1 MTLKLGRHAFDDE
14 AMLMM
19 AIVNRTP
26 DSFFDK
32 GATWEED
39 KAFERVAQVA
49 AEGAEIVDI
58 GGIKAAPGAEIGE
71 GEEKARVVD
80 FVARVRAEFP
90 SVVISV
96 DTWRASVGDAACAAG
111 ADLIN
116 DAWGGADPELVD
128 VAAQHGAAI
137 VCTHTGGV
145 TPRTRPYRIEYDDV
159 VRAAID
165 DTVAYAERALAAG
178 VARESIVIDPAHDFG
193 KNTFHSLELTR
204 RLGEMV
210 DTGWPVLVSLSNKDF
225 VGESLDLPVGER
237 LTGTLAATAVCAL
250 AGARIYRVHQV
261 VETRQTVDMVS
272 TIAGR
277 RLPRRAIRGLQ

>member
-1 MTLKLGRHAFDDE
+1 M
-14 AMLMM
+14 
-19 AIVNRTP
+19 VP
-26 DSFFDK
+26 
-32 GATWEED
+32 
-39 KAFERVAQVA
+39 
-49 AEGAEIVDI
+49 
-58 GGIKAAPGAEIGE
+58 
-71 GEEKARVVD
+71 
-80 FVARVRAEFP
+80 FVAWVREQHPGVA
-90 SVVISV
+90 ISV
-96 DTWRASVGDAACAAG
+96 DTWRSEVAREVCEAG
-111 ADLIN
+111 ADLLN
-116 DAWGGADPELVD
+116 DAWGGHDPRLVE
-128 VAAQHGAAI
+128 VAAEFDAAI
-137 VCTHTGGV
+137 ICTHTGGLP
-145 TPRTRPYRIEYDDV
+145 PRTDPYRIEYDDV
-159 VRAAID
+159 VAAAIAE
-165 DTVAYAERALAAG
+165 TTALAERALAAG

-277 RLPRRAIRGLQ
+277 RLPKRAIRGLQ

>member
-1 MTLKLGRHAFDDE
+1 MTLRLGRHTFADD

-39 KAFERVAQVA
+39 KAFDRVAQVA

-58 GGIKAAPGAEIGE
+58 GGIKAAPGAEIDE
-71 GEEKARVVD
+71 AEEKARVVD
-80 FVARVRAEFP
+80 FVARVRESFP
-90 SVVISV
+90 ALVISV
-96 DTWRASVGDAACAAG
+96 DTWRASVGDAVCAAG
-111 ADLIN
+111 ADLLN

-178 VARESIVIDPAHDFG
+178 VDRDSVVIDPAHDFG
-193 KNTFHSLELTR
+193 KNTFHSLEITR
-204 RLGEMV
+204 RLDEMV
-210 DTGWPVLVSLSNKDF
+210 ATGWPVLVSLSNKDF
-225 VGESLDLPVGER
+225 VGETLDLPVGER
-237 LTGTLAATAVCAL
+237 LIGTLASTALCAL

-261 VETRQTVDMVS
+261 VETRQTVDMVN

-277 RLPRRAIRGLQ
+277 RPPQRAIRGIQ

>member
-1 MTLKLGRHAFDDE
+1 MTLRLGRFEFGDE
-14 AMLMM
+14 ATLMM

-26 DSFFDK
+26 DSFFDR

-58 GGIKAAPGAEIGE
+58 GGIKAAPGVVIGE
-71 GEEKARVVD
+71 AEEKARVVD
-80 FVARVRAEFP
+80 FVARVRESFP
-90 SVVISV
+90 SLVISV
-96 DTWRASVGDAACAAG
+96 DTWRASVGDAVCAAG
-111 ADLIN
+111 ADVLN

-128 VAAQHGAAI
+128 AAAAHGAAI

-145 TPRTRPYRIEYDDV
+145 TPRTRPYRVEYDDV

-165 DTVAYAERALAAG
+165 DTVAYAERAVAAG
-178 VARESIVIDPAHDFG
+178 VAPESVVIDPAHDFG

-210 DTGWPVLVSLSNKDF
+210 ATGWPVLVSVSNKDF
-225 VGESLDLPVGER
+225 VGETLDLPVGER

-250 AGARIYRVHQV
+250 AGARVYRVHQV
-261 VETRQTVDMVS
+261 TETRQTVDMVS

-277 RLPRRAIRGLQ
+277 RPPQRAIRGLQ